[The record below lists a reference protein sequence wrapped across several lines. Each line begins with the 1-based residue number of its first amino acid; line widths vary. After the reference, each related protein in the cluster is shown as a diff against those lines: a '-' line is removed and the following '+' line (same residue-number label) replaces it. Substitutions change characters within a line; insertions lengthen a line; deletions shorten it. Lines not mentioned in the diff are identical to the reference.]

1 MTPCIPARVDKRVTL
16 MSSALLMGIFNV
28 FIGPS
33 QIFALPET
41 LVLVVIGLVMSGSCM
56 APMTIPVLPEMIEAS
71 QAKFPSQNARTTNN
85 YVSAIFNT
93 ALGLGTCIGPL
104 YGATAYERLNFRLTC
119 DILALFVLAFGI
131 TYFACA
137 EGRQAFSRTFG
148 SPEEEKQT
156 GSPAKKYEPVDY
168 PALRTE
174 TGIN

>member
-1 MTPCIPARVDKRVTL
+1 

-33 QIFALPET
+33 QILALPET

-71 QAKFPSQNARTTNN
+71 QEKFPSQNARVTNN
-85 YVSAIFNT
+85 YVGAIFNT

-119 DILALFVLAFGI
+119 DILALFVLTFGI
-131 TYFACA
+131 AYFACA
-137 EGRQAFSRTFG
+137 DGRRAFSRTFG
-148 SPEEEKQT
+148 GPEEEKQA
-156 GSPAKKYEPVDY
+156 GSPTEKYQPVDH

-174 TGIN
+174 TGVN